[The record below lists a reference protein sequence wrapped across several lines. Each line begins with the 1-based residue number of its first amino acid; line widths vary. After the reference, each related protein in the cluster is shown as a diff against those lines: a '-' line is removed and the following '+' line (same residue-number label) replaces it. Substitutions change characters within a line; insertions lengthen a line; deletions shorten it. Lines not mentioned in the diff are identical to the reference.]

1 MDFRK
6 AGARF
11 TVKRYPHSRLKFCTS
26 GYLEIWIF
34 KEQEKIAQHREKPSV
49 QGRKATYDT
58 KPQSDDW
65 RKASAYPTMAL
76 QPTYTLKFEFEN
88 FQSDYCH

>member
-1 MDFRK
+1 
-6 AGARF
+6 
-11 TVKRYPHSRLKFCTS
+11 
-26 GYLEIWIF
+26 LEILIF
-34 KEQEKIAQHREKPSV
+34 KEEEKIAEPREKPSV